1 MPRFFPIKK
10 AQFPYS
16 FHSFACLRYFYITY
30 VKHSC
35 PLKSKMFSRS
45 VVAVISQA
53 CDTSID
59 KLYLR
64 SSRQQR
70 DISPTFGHEISGQC
84 IILVFLLK
92 KKKNAGFV
100 FEKFGFYIL
109 LCRNTV
115 EMQWNPIS
123 VHIWGQ
129 KDEWGMICALQE
141 LSVQYESKN

>member
-1 MPRFFPIKK
+1 MPSESIKITEANATLLSHKK

-64 SSRQQR
+64 SSRTAKGHF
-70 DISPTFGHEISGQC
+70 PTFGHEISGQC

-92 KKKNAGFV
+92 KKKMQGLFLRNLGFIFYFV
-100 FEKFGFYIL
+100 ETLLKCNGILFLFIFGD
-109 LCRNTV
+109 RKMN
-115 EMQWNPIS
+115 
-123 VHIWGQ
+123 G
-129 KDEWGMICALQE
+129 A
-141 LSVQYESKN
+141 

>member
-1 MPRFFPIKK
+1 MPHFFPIKK

-53 CDTSID
+53 CDTSIN

-70 DISPTFGHEISGQC
+70 DISPTFGHKISGQC

-92 KKKNAGFV
+92 KKKMQGLFLRNLGFLFYFV
-100 FEKFGFYIL
+100 ETLLKCNGILFLFIFGD
-109 LCRNTV
+109 RKMNGT
-115 EMQWNPIS
+115 
-123 VHIWGQ
+123 
-129 KDEWGMICALQE
+129 
-141 LSVQYESKN
+141 

>member
-1 MPRFFPIKK
+1 
-10 AQFPYS
+10 
-16 FHSFACLRYFYITY
+16 
-30 VKHSC
+30 
-35 PLKSKMFSRS
+35 MFSRS

-64 SSRQQR
+64 SSQTAKGHF
-70 DISPTFGHEISGQC
+70 PTFGHEIISGQC
-84 IILVFLLK
+84 IILVFLL
-92 KKKNAGFV
+92 KKNAGFV

-129 KDEWGMICALQE
+129 KDEWDMICALQE
-141 LSVQYESKN
+141 LAVQYENKS